1 MSKGE
6 EGGPLMP
13 FELSEIRGAC
23 RQFRR
28 DRVVSWSAVVSLA
41 LGIGIST
48 VVFALGNWLLV
59 QPVPG
64 VEAPDR
70 LALIM
75 FGEDGVRNDVFQPI
89 RVSSSEAEVVRASVP
104 SLQSLSGYIYSLV
117 AVATAD
123 APARESFA
131 EYVTADYFRT
141 LGVRLAAG
149 RSFTPEEDSVA
160 APGVV
165 AVIGERLRQ
174 RLFGPDDPL
183 NQVISVNGASVVVIG
198 VAPPRFR
205 GLDRF
210 FFRSELWLP
219 GASFA
224 AVEHRPS
231 PDGSYDQWVG
241 RPRPDVT
248 FEQVEAEL
256 DVAAAAI
263 ARNQPRLRAVRLQ
276 RGAGLPPEGR
286 NVVALSLS
294 LLGIIVGLVLLVACV
309 NVANLLLS
317 RATERQR
324 TLVICAALGA
334 TPARLARG
342 ALLESAALAVVAGV
356 SGGGLAW
363 YLWTM
368 LQGAAVPGTPIV
380 IEALPMDWRVP
391 GFALAA
397 AVATAVC
404 VGVVPALRAGYGQS
418 RLTLAPGRTF
428 SVRMSRLQELLCGV
442 QLAVAVTVT
451 VALLLFVQTL
461 RHLGQVE
468 LGFDPEPVTMF
479 FSSPEMLGYDDS
491 QVVAYQDQ
499 LLLRI
504 GALPGVASAAVAS
517 AAPFSGRSMSLRT
530 RVYRAGTDPEVTR
543 VPVRAVRVSR
553 GFFET
558 LGLPILRGRSLAHDR
573 TPSPAGPREV
583 VLSETAARQVFVGPD
598 VIGRTISF
606 DASGQRGIE
615 YQVVGTVADAHWV
628 DLTAQA
634 EALVYTAALS
644 NYSLFMSTV
653 LVKSTLSPG
662 AVFEAVQEA
671 ASSLDPM
678 LPIVDQGPLH
688 VRASHQLAERRIFV
702 TLLGILALT
711 ALILASVGVYGVIS
725 RLVAQRRREL
735 GIRVALG
742 ATRAVVALLVVKR
755 TVVVVGLGL
764 AAGALGSLAFT
775 RVLAGFL
782 YGVDGAQGAT
792 YVASSL
798 VMVAAAVV
806 AAIHP
811 VRSALATDPAVALR
825 HE

>member
-1 MSKGE
+1 MAKGE

-13 FELSEIRGAC
+13 FELSELRGAF

-28 DRVVSWSAVVSLA
+28 DRLVSCSAVVSLA

-75 FGEDGVRNDVFQPI
+75 FGEDGVRNNVFQPN
-89 RVSSSEAEVVRASVP
+89 RLSSSEAEVVRASVP
-104 SLQSLSGYIYSLV
+104 SLQSLSGYMYTLV

-183 NQVISVNGASVVVIG
+183 NQVISVNGVSVVVIG

-231 PDGSYDQWVG
+231 PDRSYDQWVG

-256 DVAAAAI
+256 NVAAATI
-263 ARNQPRLRAVRLQ
+263 ARNQPRLRGVRLQ
-276 RGAGLPPEGR
+276 RGAGLMPEGR

-418 RLTLAPGRTF
+418 RLTLAPGRAF

-461 RHLGQVE
+461 RHLEQVE
-468 LGFDPEPVTMF
+468 LGFDPEPVTVF
-479 FSSPEMLGYDDS
+479 LSSPDMLGYDDS
-491 QVVAYQDQ
+491 QVVAYHDQ
-499 LLLRI
+499 LLLRV

-517 AAPFSGRSMSLRT
+517 AAPFVGQGIGT
-530 RVYRAGTDPEVTR
+530 RVFRAGTAPEVTR
-543 VPVRAVRVSR
+543 VPARAVRVSR

-558 LGLPILRGRSLAHDR
+558 LGLPILRGRNLAHDR
-573 TPSPAGPREV
+573 APSPAGPREV
-583 VLSETAARQVFVGPD
+583 VLSETAARQVFGGARCDRQDNRLRRVQPAWDRIPGGRHGRRYPLGGPD
-598 VIGRTISF
+598 GAGR
-606 DASGQRGIE
+606 
-615 YQVVGTVADAHWV
+615 GTGLHGGVA
-628 DLTAQA
+628 
-634 EALVYTAALS
+634 
-644 NYSLFMSTV
+644 
-653 LVKSTLSPG
+653 K
-662 AVFEAVQEA
+662 
-671 ASSLDPM
+671 
-678 LPIVDQGPLH
+678 
-688 VRASHQLAERRIFV
+688 
-702 TLLGILALT
+702 
-711 ALILASVGVYGVIS
+711 
-725 RLVAQRRREL
+725 
-735 GIRVALG
+735 
-742 ATRAVVALLVVKR
+742 
-755 TVVVVGLGL
+755 
-764 AAGALGSLAFT
+764 
-775 RVLAGFL
+775 
-782 YGVDGAQGAT
+782 
-792 YVASSL
+792 
-798 VMVAAAVV
+798 
-806 AAIHP
+806 
-811 VRSALATDPAVALR
+811 
-825 HE
+825 